1 MTAFCDPYRTDD
13 LFLTIFFS
21 SKVSRGTT
29 KFCAAHGGGQR
40 CRLHECGRAVIS
52 GHDVCRN
59 HLEFA
64 TVTSTKSSSPSFNQN
79 NKVRKNLDMRKIEY
93 YNPLKQ
99 KEVKQC
105 IKIKDKH
112 LLNTK
117 YFFRFLIII
126 YLLLFLMV
134 FLPCRSLL
142 PTHLRLLLLMMI
154 LLVSVV
160 KCRIVVLPS
169 FRDMIYVSITWNLP
183 P

>member
-13 LFLTIFFS
+13 FFLTIFSS

-64 TVTSTKSSSPSFNQN
+64 TVISTKSSSPSFNQN

-93 YNPLKQ
+93 YNPNPPKG

-112 LLNTK
+112 LFDTK
-117 YFFRFLIII
+117 YFFRILITF
-126 YLLLFLMV
+126 YLLFIFDDIPAV
-134 FLPCRSLL
+134 
-142 PTHLRLLLLMMI
+142 
-154 LLVSVV
+154 
-160 KCRIVVLPS
+160 
-169 FRDMIYVSITWNLP
+169 
-183 P
+183 